1 MGWINKQQMNE
12 EKIVC
17 ETETLTELPIKT
29 DLGPIPR
36 LFWPSSCT
44 PWEAL
49 SFRFAAQLYLLLTLH
64 PIPVMLSHVWLFLTP
79 WTVAHQA
86 PLSMGFSSQEH
97 WSGLS
102 FPPPVDLPDAGIEP
116 LSSAEDLEF
125 WAEHSCSRIET
136 WLSLFCAY
144 LCPQSTAEDKTTP
157 FLEPL
162 FLGVKNKNRLII

>member
-44 PWEAL
+44 PWVAL

-86 PLSMGFSSQEH
+86 PLSMEFSRQEY
-97 WSGLS
+97 WSGLLS
-102 FPPPVDLPDAGIEP
+102 PSPGDLPYQGSNLAVLHSRLILYCLSHQRSP
-116 LSSAEDLEF
+116 LSILVTLNYEKRLE
-125 WAEHSCSRIET
+125 A
-136 WLSLFCAY
+136 LKL
-144 LCPQSTAEDKTTP
+144 
-157 FLEPL
+157 
-162 FLGVKNKNRLII
+162 NKWS

>member
-44 PWEAL
+44 PWVAL

-144 LCPQSTAEDKTTP
+144 LCPKALLRIKPLP
-157 FLEPL
+157 F
-162 FLGVKNKNRLII
+162 